1 MLIMP
6 SKPEKIPADI
16 FMQIVRHAPLI
27 SIDLLLHNENNEIL
41 LGWRN
46 NQPAKDY
53 WFVPGGRIYK
63 NETIGEA
70 FARIMSAETGISL
83 DIEQAQFHGIY
94 EHFHPE
100 QNFMNETGFGTHYI
114 VLAFDIQLTGSLPSL
129 PMYQHSDYKWQ
140 AIRDLLDDT
149 LVHPY
154 TKDYFNGKKLVG

>member
-1 MLIMP
+1 MIMFL
-6 SKPEKIPADI
+6 KPEKIPTDT
-16 FMQIVRHAPLI
+16 FMQIVRHTPLI
-27 SIDLLLHNENNEIL
+27 SIDLLMHNENNEIL

-63 NETIGEA
+63 DETIRDA
-70 FARIMSAETGISL
+70 FTRIMTAETGLVLNIS
-83 DIEQAQFHGIY
+83 QAEFHGIY

-100 QNFMNETGFGTHYI
+100 QNFMNEAGFGTHYI
-114 VLAFDIQLTGSLPSL
+114 VLAFDIQLTGKVASF

-140 AIRDLLDDT
+140 SIADLLDDT

-154 TKDYFNGKKLVG
+154 TKNYFNGTRLIG